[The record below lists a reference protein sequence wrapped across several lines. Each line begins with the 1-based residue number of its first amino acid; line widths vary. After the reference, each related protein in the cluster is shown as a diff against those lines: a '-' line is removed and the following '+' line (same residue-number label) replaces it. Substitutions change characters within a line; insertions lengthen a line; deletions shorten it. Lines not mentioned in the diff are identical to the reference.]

1 MATEQLSLRLP
12 PQLIAS
18 IRELAEKRQ
27 VNVTTAATTLMNTGL
42 TAEATSALLNSQLAA
57 AQADIARLKKAA
69 SQTSSPPS
77 NENKV
82 DWATINR
89 ERQAAREEQDRQRQA
104 AREQAPNE
112 NDHAQGAAGARQS
125 TASYQPYGT
134 DHPINVPC
142 RPARRLE
149 DRIEAINH
157 EIGTRAKFAAGGL
170 VAGAALFLMALVT
183 MPYDGAFSRLIA
195 EIAMGRTG
203 EPEAAAVRLHG
214 GPLRAGDTMMAV
226 YTVMHSGSNPKR
238 LAACF
243 NAAIERFGYHA
254 LGAIICE
261 IEVPGPLSQ
270 YDLMTQPAPDGA
282 PLGQVDEKAVTR
294 KPANKGKR

>member
-1 MATEQLSLRLP
+1 MATELLSLRLP
-12 PQLIAS
+12 PELMAS
-18 IRELAEKRQ
+18 VRSLAKKRQ
-27 VNVTTAATTLMNTGL
+27 VSMTAAATTLMNTGL
-42 TAEATSALLNSQLAA
+42 TAADTSAILNSQLAA
-57 AQADIARLKKAA
+57 AQADVARLKKAA

-77 NENKV
+77 NEIKI
-82 DWATINR
+82 DWAAKNR

-112 NDHAQGAAGARQS
+112 NDRAQGAAGARQS

-134 DHPINVPC
+134 DHPISVPC
-142 RPARRLE
+142 RPDRRLE

-226 YTVMHSGSNPKR
+226 YTVMHTGSNPKR

-243 NAAIERFGYHA
+243 NAASEKFAYHS

-282 PLGQVDEKAVTR
+282 PLGQVNEKAVTR
-294 KPANKGKR
+294 KPDNKGKR

>member
-12 PQLIAS
+12 PQLMTS

-27 VNVTTAATTLMNTGL
+27 VNVTTAATTLLNTGL
-42 TAEATSALLNSQLAA
+42 TAEATSALLNSHPAG

-112 NDHAQGAAGARQS
+112 NDRAQGAAGARQT

-134 DHPINVPC
+134 DHPISVPC

-170 VAGAALFLMALVT
+170 MAGAALFLMVFVT

-195 EIAMGRTG
+195 EVAMGRTG
-203 EPEAAAVRLHG
+203 QPEAAAVRLHG

-226 YTVMHSGSNPKR
+226 YTVMHTGSNPKR

-243 NAAIERFGYHA
+243 NAASERFGYHA
-254 LGAIICE
+254 FGAIICE

-270 YDLMTQPAPDGA
+270 YDLMTSPAPDNA
-282 PLGQVDEKAVTR
+282 PLSLVDKETQGR
-294 KPANKGKR
+294 SPANKRKR